1 MALAKDALR
10 RPVRTQLRAQ
20 VQVQSVTTRQK
31 NRYPVAEQGR
41 GPVCRKQSYWRFFWA
56 VVLLLHAPLTLNVF
70 SSLIDGTEPVRW
82 SSLVLLTLSNLFFIL
97 EIGYAYSFRLLSD
110 RRKVATLLVVI
121 ALLHVGMIERGMP
134 DFVQGA
140 DIHYWLLLT
149 TCAALSCRWLV
160 FVLTSSWQRLAAR
173 AATGDGLHDPH
184 RRYARRVEPLCILR
198 SLLEGPLFS
207 SPRPPPLRS
216 L

>member
-1 MALAKDALR
+1 M
-10 RPVRTQLRAQ
+10 
-20 VQVQSVTTRQK
+20 QSVTPRGKTRILAAAQ
-31 NRYPVAEQGR
+31 RR

-110 RRKVATLLVVI
+110 RRKMATFLVVI

-134 DFVQGA
+134 DFVQDA
-140 DIHYWLLLT
+140 DVHYLLLVT

-160 FVLTSSWQRLAAR
+160 FLLTSSWQRLAAR
-173 AATGDGLHDPH
+173 ATIGDGLNDRH
-184 RRYARRVEPLCILR
+184 RRYARRAEPLCIVQ
-198 SLLEGPLFS
+198 SLLAGPLFS
-207 SPRPPPLRS
+207 SPRPPPLPS